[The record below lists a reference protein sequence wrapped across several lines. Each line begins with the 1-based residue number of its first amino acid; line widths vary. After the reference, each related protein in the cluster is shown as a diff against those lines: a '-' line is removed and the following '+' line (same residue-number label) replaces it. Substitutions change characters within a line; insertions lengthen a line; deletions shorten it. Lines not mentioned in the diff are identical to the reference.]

1 MQHIRE
7 QIVQF
12 CKLLHQKNMLAAADG
27 NVSFRVTD
35 EEILITPSGMPKA
48 FITPDDI
55 AVVTID
61 NKIVSGNP
69 SGERLM
75 HLEVY
80 KKCPKAHAV
89 VHAHPPTAIA
99 WSVAYPEYTELPGE
113 CLSEVILA
121 AGRIPIVPYA
131 RPGTLDMGTH
141 LHPYL
146 PEYRALILSRHGA
159 LCWGETLQ
167 EAYFGMERVEHSS
180 DILMR
185 AKSLGQLTYLSPQEV
200 ESLREMRKQMGDK
213 LL

>member
-1 MQHIRE
+1 MQHIKE
-7 QIVQF
+7 QMVQF
-12 CKLLHQKNMLAAADG
+12 CKQLHQKNMLAAADG
-27 NVSFRVTD
+27 NVSFRITD
-35 EEILITPSGMPKA
+35 EEILITPSGLPKA
-48 FITPDDI
+48 FITTDDI
-55 AVVTID
+55 ATVTLD
-61 NKIVSGNP
+61 NKIISGNP

-80 KKCPKAHAV
+80 KKSPKARAV
-89 VHAHPPTAIA
+89 VHAHPPSAIA
-99 WSVAYPEYTELPGE
+99 WSVAYPEYTELPSE

-121 AGRIPIVPYA
+121 TGRIPIVPYA

-146 PEYRALILSRHGA
+146 PMYRALILSRHGA

-167 EAYFGMERVEHSS
+167 EAYFGMERVEHSA

-185 AKSLGQLTYLSPQEV
+185 AKSLGQLTYLPPEEV
-200 ESLREMRKQMGDK
+200 EKLREMRTQMGEK